1 MGRGG
6 GEGKGRG
13 EGEGVTMVG
22 LGRFSGIYFKAPR
35 KGTEHPPVAFRHNE
49 DEMRYATAR
58 LKKERSEYL
67 KARQS
72 FI

>member
-1 MGRGG
+1 MGPGERERVGRGDDG
-6 GEGKGRG
+6 WS
-13 EGEGVTMVG
+13 
-22 LGRFSGIYFKAPR
+22 GRFSGIYFKAPR
-35 KGTEHPPVAFRHNE
+35 KEPSIRRSRSGTTR
-49 DEMRYATAR
+49 MRYATAR

>member
-1 MGRGG
+1 MGQASRGS
-6 GEGKGRG
+6 EGWGDDG
-13 EGEGVTMVG
+13 WS
-22 LGRFSGIYFKAPR
+22 GRFSGIYFKAPR
-35 KGTEHPPVAFRHNE
+35 KEPSIRRSRSGTTR
-49 DEMRYATAR
+49 MRYATAR